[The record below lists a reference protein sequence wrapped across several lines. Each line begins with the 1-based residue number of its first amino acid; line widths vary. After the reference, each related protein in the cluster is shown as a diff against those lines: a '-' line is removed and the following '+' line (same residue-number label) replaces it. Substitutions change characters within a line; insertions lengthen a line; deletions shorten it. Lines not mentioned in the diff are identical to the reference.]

1 MAKNFFKKESATASL
16 MNVAIGG
23 ASNVAID
30 TVISSMQDEAKEASK
45 TLEDREKTQR
55 YINIG
60 KIIGGILIGSMSS
73 NKVIKAVGDG
83 VATVGVSNLVASFMG
98 DTAAAGNS
106 NGTAGLPD
114 MMGAVSMRPA
124 HTAYVERAKTRAKR
138 TAVSGKPNDVI
149 LD

>member
-30 TVISSMQDEAKEASK
+30 TVISSMQDEAKEAAK
-45 TLEDREKTQR
+45 TAEDREKTQR

-60 KIIGGILIGSMSS
+60 KIVGGILIGSMSS

-98 DTAAAGNS
+98 DTVAGSS